1 MPPTI
6 ETEPQARGLEEEL
19 HELEQDE
26 SALERRT
33 DSLALTNVLSLL
45 FAFLAL
51 AISLVAV
58 LVAVLAGDDNGNDGA
73 QLRGRSASSGPAMA
87 GGMMGSRAAGNS
99 APAGVR
105 TVQVQLGEMWVK
117 PQYTSVQ
124 AGKVTFVARNT
135 GQAEHE
141 LMVERTPIKFDSPGR
156 PTEDAAVGMI
166 EDMEPGMSGRMTLK
180 LTPGTYNL
188 FCNVPGHYAA
198 GQHTRFTV
206 TEG

>member
-1 MPPTI
+1 MPSTI
-6 ETEPQARGLEEEL
+6 ETQQEARRLKQEL
-19 HELEQDE
+19 HELERGE

-33 DSLALTNVLSLL
+33 DSLALTNVLSLV
-45 FAFLAL
+45 FAFRAVAFSIV
-51 AISLVAV
+51 AI
-58 LVAVLAGDDNGNDGA
+58 LVAVLADDDGGNGVANM
-73 QLRGRSASSGPAMA
+73 RGPSGSSGPAMA
-87 GGMMGSRAAGNS
+87 GGMMGNRAAAS
-99 APAGVR
+99 PAPAGVR
-105 TVQVQLGEMWVK
+105 TVQVQLGEMWVR

-135 GQAEHE
+135 GQAVHE

-156 PTEDAAVGMI
+156 PTEDAAIGMI
-166 EDMEPGMSGRMTLK
+166 EDMEPGMSGRITLK
-180 LTPGTYNL
+180 LAAGTYNL

>member
-1 MPPTI
+1 MPATI
-6 ETEPQARGLEEEL
+6 ETQPKARRLEEEL

-51 AISLVAV
+51 GISLVAV

-73 QLRGRSASSGPAMA
+73 QLRGPSASSAPAMA
-87 GGMMGSRAAGNS
+87 GGMIGSRAAGNP

-105 TVQVQLGEMWVK
+105 TVQVKLGEMWVK

-124 AGKVTFVARNT
+124 AGQVTFVARDT
-135 GQAEHE
+135 GQVEHE

-156 PTEDAAVGMI
+156 PTEDAAIGMI

-206 TEG
+206 TEN